1 MNLYQKLTY
10 YIKNSFLGSVVLA
23 IAMFFGLTDT
33 DQSVTDIYQDG
44 SIIKAA
50 HASNNNG
57 GGGGGGGDGCGGSG
71 CGCGGCGSGAGGGCG
86 SQG

>member
-50 HASNNNG
+50 HASDNNG
-57 GGGGGGGDGCGGSG
+57 GGGGGGCSSSG
-71 CGCGGCGSGAGGGCG
+71 CSCGGCASGAGGGCAC
-86 SQG
+86 QG

>member
-50 HASNNNG
+50 HASDNNG
-57 GGGGGGGDGCGGSG
+57 GGGGGGCSGSG
-71 CGCGGCGSGAGGGCG
+71 CGCGGCASGSSGC
-86 SQG
+86 SCQS